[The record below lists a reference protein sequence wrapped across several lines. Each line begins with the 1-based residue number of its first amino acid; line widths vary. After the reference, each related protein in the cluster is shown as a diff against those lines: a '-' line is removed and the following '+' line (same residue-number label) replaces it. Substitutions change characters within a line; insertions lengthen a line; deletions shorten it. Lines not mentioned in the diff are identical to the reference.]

1 MSPYRRPLADR
12 CWGGH
17 CWWLEAVLPRAALKA
32 FADLC
37 LCFHFKSLKTS
48 MSCFI
53 SDLNIQI
60 SHLTDSGVNKGQE
73 MVNSPGFGA
82 RQITVDLGSIS
93 YWLHALA

>member
-1 MSPYRRPLADR
+1 
-12 CWGGH
+12 
-17 CWWLEAVLPRAALKA
+17 
-32 FADLC
+32 
-37 LCFHFKSLKTS
+37 
-48 MSCFI
+48 MSCFN